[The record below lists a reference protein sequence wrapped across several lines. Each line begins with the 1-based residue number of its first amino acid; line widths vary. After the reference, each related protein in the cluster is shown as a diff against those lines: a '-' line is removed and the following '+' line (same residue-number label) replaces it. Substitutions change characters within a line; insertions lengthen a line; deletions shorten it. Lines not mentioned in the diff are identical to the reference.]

1 MDQINMH
8 ATLDFILV
16 LLLPPCSISKERL
29 VAGSNLLLPSF
40 AWQVMLTTVLCSYNI
55 MMTYL
60 LCK

>member
-29 VAGSNLLLPSF
+29 VAGSNFMLSF
-40 AWQVMLTTVLCSYNI
+40 AWQVMLTTVLF
-55 MMTYL
+55 L
-60 LCK
+60 